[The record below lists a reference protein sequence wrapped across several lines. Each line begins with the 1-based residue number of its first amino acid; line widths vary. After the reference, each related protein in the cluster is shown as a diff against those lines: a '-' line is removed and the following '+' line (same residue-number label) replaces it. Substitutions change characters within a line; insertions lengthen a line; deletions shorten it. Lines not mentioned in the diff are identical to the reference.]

1 MKEIAK
7 VEITMIDD
15 RGFKRFRVNFIKN
28 NSIFGFMRTI

>member
-7 VEITMIDD
+7 VEITMFND
-15 RGFKRFRVNFIKN
+15 RGFRKFRVNLIKG